1 MADKKKMSDK
11 TDKRY
16 RAKVT
21 VGHDVNGD
29 PIVKWVSGKTKR
41 ELEEAKR
48 EIKRTYIEGIEVQR
62 GITFGKFAR
71 EWYAI
76 HKEPGLS
83 YSSRQTYSTVFNNH
97 LMPEFEDRQMRAI
110 SANDLQAFMNAR
122 AGSCRSTIGTIHS
135 CLQNIFKLAYSQGI
149 IDRDPSVALKKPA
162 AEQASRRALTDAEK
176 AAVLGV
182 GRTHPDGLL
191 ILMLYYTGLRLGE
204 AVGLRWEDIDFKT
217 RMLSVKRDVDLKAGC
232 IGEVKTKH
240 SLRDVPIP
248 DELFDALLAR
258 RGIGYVF
265 PTGGGHYK
273 NASLNRLWLQLMK
286 AVHDVDPSVE
296 TRSDGKTSILTAHYF
311 RHNYASFLY
320 EAGVDVLTAQRYLG
334 HSKAQTTLDIYTH
347 LSAGKQEKEAEK
359 VRAAFKNF

>member
-1 MADKKKMSDK
+1 MADKKKMSEK
-11 TDKRY
+11 VDKRH
-16 RAKVT
+16 RAKVI
-21 VGHDVNGD
+21 VGHDDFGN
-29 PIVKWVSGKTKR
+29 PIVKWASGRTKK
-41 ELEEAKR
+41 ELEEAKA
-48 EIKRTYIEGIEVQR
+48 ELKRTYVEGIEVQR
-62 GITFGKFAR
+62 SITFGRFAR
-71 EWYAI
+71 EWYSI

-97 LMPEFEDRQMRAI
+97 LMPAFEDRQMRAI
-110 SANDLQAFMNAR
+110 SANDLQAFMNSR
-122 AGSCRSTIGTIHS
+122 AGLCRSTLGTIHS
-135 CLQNIFKLAYSQGI
+135 SLCNIFRLAYSHGI

-162 AEQASRRALTDAEK
+162 AEQASRRALTEAESK
-176 AAVLGV
+176 AALQV

-204 AVGLRWEDIDFKT
+204 AVGLQWEDIDFKN

-232 IGEVKTKH
+232 IGEVKTKY

-248 DELFDALLAR
+248 DELFDALLAK

-265 PTGGGHYK
+265 PSGGSHYK
-273 NASLNRLWLQLMK
+273 NTSLNRLWLQLMK
-286 AVHDVDPSVE
+286 AVHDADPSVE
-296 TRSDGKTSILTAHYF
+296 TRADGETSILTAHYF

-347 LSAGKQEKEAEK
+347 LSVAKQDKEAEK